1 MQLKNIHLTNSKLIA
16 TLHLCY
22 DKYIGEY
29 LTNESFQWCRKTDT
43 NWYKHSGSKLPN
55 FLKFHPH
62 LLQVNRWILSTNT
75 MTIAK
80 FRLLPFTNCM
90 MNIAWTPHPSFCTMN
105 IYWLVPLQY
114 IESGPLLPIEK
125 TMLTFQL
132 FATGGHTS
140 VCNLRIYM
148 PVINVT
154 LYNNVAPLIT
164 NSKLI
169 ATFHPVAVYTQ

>member
-1 MQLKNIHLTNSKLIA
+1 
-16 TLHLCY
+16 
-22 DKYIGEY
+22 
-29 LTNESFQWCRKTDT
+29 
-43 NWYKHSGSKLPN
+43 
-55 FLKFHPH
+55 
-62 LLQVNRWILSTNT
+62 
-75 MTIAK
+75 
-80 FRLLPFTNCM
+80 
-90 MNIAWTPHPSFCTMN
+90 MN